1 MTCKSA
7 PIWTTYSRDDF
18 LVEYLNDHSD
28 IEVTEAQCNEK
39 ISAQRVY
46 IAPGGYHLQVE
57 KNRFFSLSLDEKV
70 NNSIPSIDVLFE
82 TAADCYADKLIG
94 IILTGAN
101 CDGANGLKAIR
112 DAGGYAIVEQ
122 PETAHTSFM
131 PACALKTAGA
141 DAILPLKKISDF
153 LLKKI
158 TT

>member
-1 MTCKSA
+1 MSDYEAIVIGVSA
-7 PIWTTYSRDDF
+7 GGMEALSMLVPRFAVNFPVPVIIVQHRPYNRDDF

-94 IILTGAN
+94 II
-101 CDGANGLKAIR
+101 
-112 DAGGYAIVEQ
+112 
-122 PETAHTSFM
+122 
-131 PACALKTAGA
+131 
-141 DAILPLKKISDF
+141 
-153 LLKKI
+153 
-158 TT
+158 